1 MLFDATNRYRPER
14 EIGRGRRA
22 VVTAAEDTWLGRRVA
37 LKRALDPQDDALL
50 IEEAQRLARVANP
63 CVVQLLDLVPG
74 PPVTLVLELL
84 QGETLRARVVQ
95 IGRLPL
101 ETVDGLLLRMFDAFE
116 ALDSAGI
123 VHGDVK
129 PENIW
134 MTADGGLKLL
144 DVGAAGDATALY
156 AAPEIALGGTATSTT
171 DLYAAATVAWELLAG
186 RLPFDATDAT
196 ELALRK
202 RTRAA
207 PSLDQAGAPVPAG
220 VEAWF
225 TRALAID
232 PAQRFGS
239 ARDARQAW
247 RTAIGVR
254 FAAVSPAVRSSVDLY
269 PEARRRVLD
278 ADQLTRPG
286 SGGTIVVQALPGAG
300 ASTFLL
306 DVAQACQRAGSDV
319 VFLRRAVARRHAA
332 WGDFRAAARRARRIG
347 IALPAPRPHAAE
359 EMQQD
364 RVAAALRKRARTR
377 HVVVCAD
384 DPATCD
390 GPTRRLFLRL
400 AADAAPGGWTCVAT
414 VPSVSA
420 GRIAARTRDALTAS
434 AQTVTGLESP
444 DPAAWR
450 AFLALRLKT
459 SDVSDALAAHVRGRT
474 HANPSLAVAVLHELC
489 ESDALRP
496 ADGGWMFRPERAGDG
511 LPAAAVRI
519 LGRVLAGLTPERRGL
534 LRVAALHG
542 GSFAASTV
550 APAAGWPAADVEAAL
565 HEIGLERRCLESDGP
580 RWRFAPPLLATLL
593 AAELP
598 AASRREL
605 HHRCAEILSG
615 VGADDDAIGMHWFLA
630 GELEQALPALQ
641 RAGHAALTTGNA
653 ELAARCF
660 GWACEAAEAQ
670 IEDETGAARRVELGL
685 AHAQALHALAAW
697 DAAGVQLDTS
707 LTLARAWGLDAAE
720 IRGLRA
726 GGQMEYARSRF
737 DEAVARYA
745 AAQECAS
752 RLGDEHELHELA
764 LQIGNIHFERGDLD
778 AAAAE
783 YQRTLDY
790 ATAHA
795 DLDLE
800 ARAANNVG
808 LVESIQGRKEQ
819 AVQFFNRSLQG
830 FTALGRGA
838 AVARLYQ
845 NIGMIYLELA
855 NWAEARNF
863 FRRCMEESERHGE
876 PALLAVSC
884 LDFAEA
890 TFQLGA
896 HAEAAP
902 ALTRALT
909 ICRERGDEI
918 GVANAMRLQAQL
930 AAHAGD
936 MAGAEQLL
944 IDAIGKLEV
953 LGQALHLGQCWK
965 DLGALRLR
973 AGQRVAAL
981 QALDE
986 AQRRFGPLDAAQHT
1000 AEVEALRARCREESV
1015 CHP

>member
-1 MLFDATNRYRPER
+1 MLFDAPNRYRLER

-22 VVTAAEDTWLGRRVA
+22 VVMAAEDTWLGRSVA

-50 IEEAQRLARVANP
+50 IEEAQRLARIATP

-84 QGETLRARVVQ
+84 HGETLRAQVVRS
-95 IGRLPL
+95 GRLPL
-101 ETVDGLLLRMFDAFE
+101 EVVDGMLLRMFDAFE
-116 ALDSAGI
+116 ALNTAGI

-134 MTADGGLKLL
+134 ITPDGGLKLL
-144 DVGAAGDATALY
+144 DVGATGDATALY
-156 AAPEIALGGTATSTT
+156 AAPEVALGGSANAAT

-202 RTRAA
+202 RTRTA
-207 PSLDQAGAPVPAG
+207 PSLDEAGAPVPAG

-225 TRALAID
+225 ARALGID
-232 PAQRFGS
+232 PEQRFGT
-239 ARDARQAW
+239 ARDAREAW
-247 RTAIGVR
+247 RAAIGFR
-254 FAAVSPAVRSSVDLY
+254 FPAASSATHPSVELY
-269 PEARRRVLD
+269 PEARRRVLE
-278 ADQLTRPG
+278 ADQATRPG
-286 SGGTIVVQALPGAG
+286 SGTTIVVQALPGAG

-306 DVAQACQRAGSDV
+306 DVAQTCQRAGSDI
-319 VFLRRAVARRHAA
+319 VFLRRSATRRRTA
-332 WGDFRAAARRARRIG
+332 WGDFRAAARQARRSG
-347 IALPAPRPHAAE
+347 IALPALRPHAAE
-359 EMQQD
+359 EAQQD
-364 RVAAALRKRARTR
+364 RIAAALRRRANTR
-377 HVVVCAD
+377 RVVLCAD

-390 GPTRRLFLRL
+390 GPTRRLILRL
-400 AADAAPGGWTCVAT
+400 AADAARSGWTCVVT

-420 GRIAARTRDALTAS
+420 GRVAAVTRDTLAAN
-434 AQTVTGLESP
+434 AREVVGLESP
-444 DPAAWR
+444 DPSAWR
-450 AFLALRLKT
+450 AFLAQRLAT
-459 SDVSDALAAHVRGRT
+459 ADVSDALATHVRSRT
-474 HANPSLAVAVLHELC
+474 HANPSLAVAVLQELC
-489 ESDALRP
+489 ESGALRP

-511 LPAAAVRI
+511 LPAAALRI
-519 LGRVLAGLTPERRGL
+519 LGRVLAGLAPERRAL

-542 GSFAASTV
+542 GSFAAPTV
-550 APAAGWPAADVEAAL
+550 AQAAEWPAADVEVAL
-565 HEIGLERRCLESDGP
+565 HEIAMERRILASDAH
-580 RWRFAPPLLATLL
+580 RWRFVPPLLATLL
-593 AAELP
+593 CAELP
-598 AASRREL
+598 AVSRRAL
-605 HHRCAEILSG
+605 HHRCAEILSAA
-615 VGADDDAIGMHWFLA
+615 GADDDAVGMHWFLA
-630 GELEQALPALQ
+630 GKLEKALPPLQ
-641 RAGHAALTTGNA
+641 RAGQAALASGAA
-653 ELAARCF
+653 ESAARCF
-660 GWACEAAEAQ
+660 GWACEAADAQ
-670 IEDETGAARRVELGL
+670 LEDEAGAAQRVDLGL
-685 AHAQALHALAAW
+685 SHAQALHALAAW
-697 DAAGVQLDTS
+697 DAASTELDTS

-720 IRGLRA
+720 MRGLRA

-737 DEAVARYA
+737 DEAVAHYA

-778 AAAAE
+778 AAAGE
-783 YQRTLDY
+783 YQRTLAY

-819 AVQFFNRSLQG
+819 AVLFFNRSLRG

-896 HAEAAP
+896 HVEAAP
-902 ALTRALT
+902 ALSRALT
-909 ICRERGDEI
+909 ICRERGDEM

-930 AAHAGD
+930 AAQAGD
-936 MAGAEQLL
+936 MTGAEQLL
-944 IDAIGKLEV
+944 IDAICKLEV

-973 AGQRVAAL
+973 AGRRVAAL

-986 AQRRFGPLDAAQHT
+986 AQRRFGSLDAAQHA
-1000 AEVEALRARCREESV
+1000 AEVETLRARCREESV